1 MDIVAVEIKGLSF
14 CYPDGTKA
22 LEDINITIFKGE
34 SVGIIGPNGAGK
46 STFLLHLNGILRGE
60 GLVRVFGMDV
70 NNGNL
75 KNIRK
80 KVGMVFQDPDSQLFC
95 PTLFDDVAFG
105 PLNCGLKPQIIK
117 DKVASALESVNLR
130 GFEERSPHH
139 LSLGEKKRAALAT
152 VLSMEPEMIVLDEP
166 TSNLDPRSKREII
179 QLLKGFNITKIIASH
194 DMDLIWQICDR
205 VILLNKGRKIEDADT
220 SLILQN
226 DKLLLSNGL

>member
-1 MDIVAVEIKGLSF
+1 
-14 CYPDGTKA
+14 
-22 LEDINITIFKGE
+22 
-34 SVGIIGPNGAGK
+34 
-46 STFLLHLNGILRGE
+46 
-60 GLVRVFGMDV
+60 
-70 NNGNL
+70 
-75 KNIRK
+75 
-80 KVGMVFQDPDSQLFC
+80 
-95 PTLFDDVAFG
+95 
-105 PLNCGLKPQIIK
+105 
-117 DKVASALESVNLR
+117 VASALESVNLR

-226 DKLLLSNGL
+226 DELLLSNGL